1 MWRPLQV
8 DGSQVSRD
16 SSLATGGVFR
26 VQNKCTTGLFQYFRL
41 LQMGLVLSA
50 HTRYVNVWSDLNG
63 FVLWMVGHCGRWSPR
78 WWVRVVTWHGSCAV
92 EIRVM
97 SPHYSYCARTCQDV
111 RLCLVVC
118 VHPIG
123 IDDPQRMVTAHLVA
137 VAKLVWVRE
146 ENTDKYHEWGIMI
159 CHVHFVFKRQVSR
172 HLLRKKSPVIILK
185 WSEGKWL
192 YILYSC
198 IL

>member
-1 MWRPLQV
+1 MGARWAETVAWPQE
-8 DGSQVSRD
+8 GSSECRTSVQRDYFSISDCSKWVSFYLRIH
-16 SSLATGGVFR
+16 G
-26 VQNKCTTGLFQYFRL
+26 
-41 LQMGLVLSA
+41 
-50 HTRYVNVWSDLNG
+50 TRYVNVWSDLNG

-92 EIRVM
+92 ELRVM